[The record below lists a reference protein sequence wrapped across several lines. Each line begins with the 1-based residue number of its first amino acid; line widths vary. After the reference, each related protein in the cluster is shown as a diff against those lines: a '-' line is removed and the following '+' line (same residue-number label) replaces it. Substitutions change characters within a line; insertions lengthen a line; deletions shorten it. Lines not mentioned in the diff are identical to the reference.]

1 MLQARDYNGLL
12 LYYSCINN
20 KTKLLDLA
28 ENSENRGFYNVAY
41 SSYFLLNNL
50 EKCLEVLIKSK
61 RFPEAALFCRTYH
74 PLKLSF
80 VLDLWNNENNT
91 DDLNSRK
98 GKYKFFI
105 FFYI

>member
-74 PLKLSF
+74 PVKLSF

-91 DDLNSRK
+91 EDLNSRK
-98 GKYKFFI
+98 GKFLY
-105 FFYI
+105 